1 MARPRSAGYDH
12 QRDLI
17 LHNAVEAFSRIGY
30 PSASMAQL
38 AQSCG
43 TSKAGLYH
51 YFESK
56 EALLFEA
63 LDRHTASLLA
73 LIEEARTEAAPGPG
87 RWAAL
92 VRKLMPEYRR
102 SRAFHAALINDVKF
116 LPPAQH
122 QHIVAQQRAVVEA
135 VARTL
140 EEAFPERVNEGNRK
154 PVAMALLGMINFTFA
169 WLRPDGP
176 MSYEEFGEL
185 ALELSLRGLSGGAQ

>member
-1 MARPRSAGYDH
+1 VARPRSATYDD
-12 QRDLI
+12 QRDRI
-17 LHNAVEAFSRIGY
+17 LHAAVEAFSRIGY

-63 LDRHTASLLA
+63 LDRHTARLLS
-73 LIEEARTEAAPGPG
+73 LIEDARARSAQGPE

-92 VRKLMPEYRR
+92 VRGLMPEYQR

-116 LPPAQH
+116 LPAAQH
-122 QHIVAQQRAVVEA
+122 QHIVVQQRAVVDA

-140 EEAFPERVNEGNRK
+140 EEAFPARVNAGNRK

-176 MSYEEFGEL
+176 MSYEQFGEL
-185 ALELSLRGLSGGAQ
+185 ALQLSLHGLAGGES

>member
-1 MARPRSAGYDH
+1 
-12 QRDLI
+12 
-17 LHNAVEAFSRIGY
+17 
-30 PSASMAQL
+30 
-38 AQSCG
+38 
-43 TSKAGLYH
+43 
-51 YFESK
+51 
-56 EALLFEA
+56 
-63 LDRHTASLLA
+63 
-73 LIEEARTEAAPGPG
+73 
-87 RWAAL
+87 
-92 VRKLMPEYRR
+92 MPEYRR

-185 ALELSLRGLSGGAQ
+185 ALELSLRGLSGADR